1 MECKLYV
8 VESLEQDA
16 YDNNFII
23 SNKTKRFCGVNQLL
37 AYAETVVMA
46 REKQKLRRACQLS
59 CFVSN
64 HFRMI
69 LHFSPFL
76 LDESQ
81 VS

>member
-8 VESLEQDA
+8 VESLEPDA

-23 SNKTKRFCGVNQLL
+23 NNRTKRFCGVNQLW

-64 HFRMI
+64 HFLMI
-69 LHFSPFL
+69 LNFRPFL
-76 LDESQ
+76 LHESQ
-81 VS
+81 IS